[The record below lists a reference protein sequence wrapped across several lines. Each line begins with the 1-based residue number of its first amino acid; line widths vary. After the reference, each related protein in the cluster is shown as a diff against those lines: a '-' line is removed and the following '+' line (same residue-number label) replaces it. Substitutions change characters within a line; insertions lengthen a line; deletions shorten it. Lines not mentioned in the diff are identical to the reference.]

1 MSERPGRESRRLQQ
15 RVKLAQQRSEQMV
28 EKVLF
33 LAAAT
38 LMVVV
43 TLGHYLSAS
52 LLATWL
58 ATLILITVAEVRLSK
73 RILESGFP
81 PARIISTT
89 NILNTGTVAVG
100 LNWGLMGLYIITQ
113 VQFYEQVLLVMLMSC
128 LMIFTTAQISTH
140 FGSFVLYISS
150 LVGPVAVGLVNCTGF
165 EPRLLGGLL
174 IVLSLAVLTV
184 GWRHYQ
190 LLCHAIRAEIEAE
203 EMNGVLQQLNA
214 KLASIAD
221 EAS

>member
-15 RVKLAQQRSEQMV
+15 RVKLAQQRSERTI
-28 EKVLF
+28 EKVLL
-33 LAAAT
+33 LAIAT
-38 LMVVV
+38 LVVV
-43 TLGHYLSAS
+43 VALGHYLSTS
-52 LLATWL
+52 LLAIWL
-58 ATLILITVAEVRLSK
+58 VTLILITVAEVRLSK
-73 RILESGFP
+73 RILESRFP
-81 PARIISTT
+81 PAQMVSTI
-89 NILNTGTVAVG
+89 NILNSGTVAVG
-100 LNWGLMGLYIITQ
+100 LSWGLMGLYITTQ
-113 VQFYEQVLLVMLMSC
+113 SEFYEQVLLVILMSC
-128 LMIFTTAQISTH
+128 LAISTTVQISTH
-140 FGSFVLYISS
+140 FGPFVLYVLS
-150 LVGPVAVGLVNCTGF
+150 LVGPAALGLVNCAGF

-174 IVLSLAVLTV
+174 IVLSLAVLSV